1 MKQSQLK
8 RVESD
13 LKYAGQVS
21 RNYYLDLPYDKITRL
36 SEIIRRL
43 RVMGYD
49 IVTEETDRDTIY
61 HCKPKRIEHYRIPE
75 TGEVFEK
82 KIYV

>member
-1 MKQSQLK
+1 MKQTQLK

-49 IVTEETDRDTIY
+49 IITEETDRDTIY
-61 HCKPKRIEHYRIPE
+61 HCKPKKVEHYIVPV
-75 TGEVFEK
+75 TGERITK
-82 KIYV
+82 KIWN

>member
-1 MKQSQLK
+1 MKKSQLE

-21 RNYYLDLPYDKITRL
+21 RNYYLNLPYDKITRL
-36 SEIIRRL
+36 SAIIRKL

-49 IVTEETDRDTIY
+49 IVTE
-61 HCKPKRIEHYRIPE
+61 
-75 TGEVFEK
+75 
-82 KIYV
+82 

>member
-1 MKQSQLK
+1 MKKSQLE

-43 RVMGYD
+43 RVKGYD
-49 IVTEETDRDTIY
+49 IVTEETERDTIY
-61 HCKPKRIEHYRIPE
+61 HCKPKKVETFIIST
-75 TGEVFEK
+75 TGEKFTK
-82 KIYV
+82 AIWQ